1 MDRPLFRKKRTL
13 FMYHREN
20 VLLNWALIGLLVIS
34 GAAFAQGIMGD
45 AKQAMPDYAK
55 LDLDADGFITLA
67 EARQVPG
74 LPEKFAEVDADGDS
88 KLNAAEYAAFQALPK
103 GTASTGG

>member
-1 MDRPLFRKKRTL
+1 
-13 FMYHREN
+13 MYHREN
-20 VLLNWALIGLLVIS
+20 VLLNWVLIGLLIIS

-55 LDLDADGFITLA
+55 LDLDADGFITFV

-74 LPEKFAEVDADGDS
+74 LPEKFAEVDVDGDN
-88 KLNAAEYAAFQALPK
+88 KLNAAEYAAFQGLPK
-103 GTASTGG
+103 GKAPTGG

>member
-20 VLLNWALIGLLVIS
+20 IFLNWVLIGLLIIS

-45 AKQAMPDYAK
+45 VKDAMPDYVK
-55 LDLDADGFITLA
+55 LDLDADGFLTLA
-67 EARQVPG
+67 EARLAPG
-74 LPEKFAEVDADGDS
+74 LSEKFGQVDADGDS
-88 KLNAAEYAAFQALPK
+88 RLNAAEYAEYLALLKKVAP
-103 GTASTGG
+103 AGG

>member
-13 FMYHREN
+13 FAYHREN
-20 VLLNWALIGLLVIS
+20 VLLNWALIGLLIVS

-45 AKQAMPDYAK
+45 AQQTMPDYVK
-55 LDLDADGFITLA
+55 LDLDVDGFITLV

-74 LPEKFAEVDADGDS
+74 LPEKFSAVDANGDG
-88 KLNAAEYAAFQALPK
+88 KLNAAEYAAFQSLLK
-103 GTASTGG
+103 GKAPIGG

>member
-1 MDRPLFRKKRTL
+1 
-13 FMYHREN
+13 MYHREN
-20 VLLNWALIGLLVIS
+20 VLLNWALIGLLIIS

-45 AKQAMPDYAK
+45 AKQVMPDYVK
-55 LDLDADGFITLA
+55 LDLDADGFVTLA

-88 KLNAAEYAAFQALPK
+88 KLSAAEYAAFQALLQGK
-103 GTASTGG
+103 EESTGG

>member
-1 MDRPLFRKKRTL
+1 MDRPLFHKKRTL

-20 VLLNWALIGLLVIS
+20 VFLNWVLVGLLIIS

-45 AKQAMPDYAK
+45 AKQATPDYVK

-74 LPEKFAEVDADGDS
+74 LPEKFGEVDTDGDS
-88 KLNAAEYAAFQALPK
+88 KLNAAEYAEYLALLKKAAP
-103 GTASTGG
+103 AGG